1 MCAYMYVY
9 YTQNYYCATTQV
21 NPRFAHGHN
30 DKGRANH
37 LGVVTGGFGEVP
49 AASGSRQVF
58 VSPDLRSHL
67 LPPRCESYHVN
78 PSWTILRTAR
88 ESRGPRLPSCRNT
101 GTRFI
106 GPRKKGRV

>member
-9 YTQNYYCATTQV
+9 YMQNYYCATTQV

-49 AASGSRQVF
+49 AAVWIPAGF
-58 VSPDLRSHL
+58 CLPGPTFSP
-67 LPPRCESYHVN
+67 VA
-78 PSWTILRTAR
+78 TA
-88 ESRGPRLPSCRNT
+88 L
-101 GTRFI
+101 
-106 GPRKKGRV
+106 